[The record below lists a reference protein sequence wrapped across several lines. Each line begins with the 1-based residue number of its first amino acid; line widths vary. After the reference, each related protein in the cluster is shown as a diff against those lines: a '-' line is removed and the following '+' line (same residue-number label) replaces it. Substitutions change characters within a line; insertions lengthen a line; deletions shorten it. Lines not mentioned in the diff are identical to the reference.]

1 MLVSSRT
8 KQRAP
13 VLGSRQRIR
22 DDLKL
27 NLSTF
32 VQSSLELRSL
42 VKWELLITY
51 KQRRDWPS
59 KLRDLN
65 EAANT
70 SNLNYALNLAMS
82 SEGGPPLSLRPF
94 PVADQKPKNLAEFIA
109 RVNAQPG
116 GFRSITEEKLREELR
131 NSEDPDAADDQD
143 EELSEAAGEAD
154 VAERDPGVARM
165 EVLKNIE
172 YGCSYTI

>member
-1 MLVSSRT
+1 M
-8 KQRAP
+8 
-13 VLGSRQRIR
+13 
-22 DDLKL
+22 KL
-27 NLSTF
+27 NLSTY
-32 VQSSLELRSL
+32 VQSSLELHSL
-42 VKWELLITY
+42 VEWKLLIIY

-59 KLRDLN
+59 KLHDLD

-70 SNLNYALNLAMS
+70 SSLEFCTLKFVMS
-82 SEGGPPLSLRPF
+82 SEGDPPLSLRPF

-116 GFRSITEEKLREELR
+116 GFRSITEDKLREELR

-143 EELSEAAGEAD
+143 EVSEAAGEAD
-154 VAERDPGVARM
+154 VAEKDPGVARM

-172 YGCSYTI
+172 YGCSYMV

>member
-154 VAERDPGVARM
+154 VAERDP
-165 EVLKNIE
+165 VLRGWK
-172 YGCSYTI
+172 C